1 MSNEEILTLVKDIAY
16 LNLQVRRLRK
26 YEKWILEYA
35 PDVEEVFQDPMNHE
49 NSVMI
54 GGVLYTKDEAY
65 CVHPDAIPE
74 LELHIQRYYT
84 KPYEPATESVIND
97 GVEV

>member
-1 MSNEEILTLVKDIAY
+1 MSTEETLRLVKDIAY
-16 LNLQVRRLRK
+16 FSMQVRRLRK

-35 PDVEEVFQDPMNHE
+35 PDVEKVFQDPMNHE

-54 GGVLYTKDEAY
+54 GGVVYTNDEASI
-65 CVHPDAIPE
+65 HPDAIHE

-84 KPYEPATESVIND
+84 EDE
-97 GVEV
+97 

>member
-1 MSNEEILTLVKDIAY
+1 MSNNEILTLVKSIAY
-16 LNLQVRRLRK
+16 LSMQVRRLRK

-54 GGVLYTKDEAY
+54 GGVLYTEDEANI
-65 CVHPDAIPE
+65 HSDAIHE
-74 LELHIQRYYT
+74 LELHIQKYH
-84 KPYEPATESVIND
+84 TED
-97 GVEV
+97 